1 MSTKRNST
9 FEADPARKR
18 PCHLHIES
26 PGTVSY
32 AQSSWDITPHSNS
45 HAKEGAVEA
54 VPTSKKNDTPETCLV
69 GHDSAKNA
77 PTTTNIDEWIG
88 RVKAVS
94 DAAVQTDVTTFP
106 VDMSSVPLDHA
117 RLASEAGWS
126 KYWRAKAES
135 RELRKVIRKSNEE
148 LTEARKAIGES
159 TKKLEEV
166 TEELEQV
173 TEELEEV
180 TKELEDV
187 KEELDDAIHVQGEAV
202 SDARYWRGKCADMGS
217 HESHYPD
224 HESQSARFLFP
235 LRMSLKRKKGFW
247 SQTRVV
253 RDPDAED
260 ELLPPQQKFL
270 FSTPTTPTQNPVTE
284 NQLSEPTKKS
294 VSELNLVEEPGFDEE
309 GNTFG
314 WDWDGDSEDEEEE
327 AIGQGEVGPGVK
339 KRQARGCDPVLK
351 KWAET
356 SVDLYLSELLRLD
369 GRHYS
374 MPQNTCPDCSAS
386 VVSTAYRCLGCKD
399 SRLYCKACLV
409 RKHAQNPFHRIQQ
422 WNSSFFCRDTFHN
435 LGFILLLGQT
445 TGQICPCASL
455 APVKT
460 LVALDVTG
468 VHKLNILYCNCFLA
482 QDEVCQLLRS
492 RLYPAT
498 QTSPRTV
505 ATFRLLEH
513 FHLLSFVS
521 KASAREYYCSLE
533 RMTDNTSSVS
543 VLWRLLKLLKRHG
556 RGHDETDYAGT
567 KSGECVVRCAPCPH
581 LGINLPI
588 NWRLAASNHL
598 WLYQLFLSMDAN
610 FCCVRLQ
617 VSSEAADPSLNRGCA
632 YIIDSRTALD
642 HIRTFG
648 KSIPDDISS
657 CSNHKALK
665 LACMRRDPGLAV
677 TGLATTDCSRHDAKL
692 PCSCTDLQAGER
704 YANMD
709 LTLCSTLQHTDVDQ
723 CVCSYD
729 IMCRFH
735 IHFFARTL
743 TYPLNLQP
751 KFPTTSFVSVIPKFH
766 LSAHQEGC
774 HLDFNLNYTPRVG
787 TTDGEGV
794 ERGWAVTNTL
804 ASSTKV
810 MGPGSRHDVLDDH
823 FGSRNWIKRTMFPK
837 QFLAWSKENSNGCE
851 EAVTAFKLFNA
862 GIPEKT
868 RIEWRTALENWEE
881 DPKCHPNP
889 YEPMVK
895 ATTFNKVRLRL
906 AEAEAHELGQ
916 SSTID
921 AVNQEASLS
930 SLLIEG
936 LDFRELQQ
944 KLSQELAGA
953 INYTE
958 QAKSKTLEKA
968 NSLRRRI
975 DVWCS
980 TQALHFPAAV
990 VIRRL
995 KWELEYALAE
1005 DTLEAIRQGL
1015 LQRTYLYKWKDRYS
1029 HGQRSSTWSSATI
1042 AKLQDRIN
1050 NSAACYQTS
1059 QKVLTSLAPFVEAV
1073 GWDSVLKDLK
1083 PEDIQ
1088 PLNQDDIDPDLQGV
1102 NREGEAEMQ
1111 DALHIGWCKARAHAH
1126 QYQEE
1131 CLLLQEEMRRI
1142 LQTYDFEVNTW
1153 AQCANDKPSTTSSPE
1168 YLEGRKAHT
1177 EYQRYVRLKMS
1188 AECKEKWKK
1197 LPSNLLSGK
1206 GAICLTDE
1214 EYDFV

>member
-1 MSTKRNST
+1 
-9 FEADPARKR
+9 
-18 PCHLHIES
+18 
-26 PGTVSY
+26 
-32 AQSSWDITPHSNS
+32 
-45 HAKEGAVEA
+45 
-54 VPTSKKNDTPETCLV
+54 
-69 GHDSAKNA
+69 
-77 PTTTNIDEWIG
+77 
-88 RVKAVS
+88 
-94 DAAVQTDVTTFP
+94 
-106 VDMSSVPLDHA
+106 
-117 RLASEAGWS
+117 
-126 KYWRAKAES
+126 
-135 RELRKVIRKSNEE
+135 
-148 LTEARKAIGES
+148 
-159 TKKLEEV
+159 
-166 TEELEQV
+166 
-173 TEELEEV
+173 
-180 TKELEDV
+180 
-187 KEELDDAIHVQGEAV
+187 
-202 SDARYWRGKCADMGS
+202 
-217 HESHYPD
+217 
-224 HESQSARFLFP
+224 
-235 LRMSLKRKKGFW
+235 MSLKRKKGFW

-260 ELLPPQQKFL
+260 ELLPPPAKIPILHTDYTNVSGPKKQVVQVTISPAD
-270 FSTPTTPTQNPVTE
+270 FSLLSSQNPVTE

-339 KRQARGCDPVLK
+339 KRQARGNFYVLMD
-351 KWAET
+351 AIILCPRIPALI
-356 SVDLYLSELLRLD
+356 VLLPLFPLHIVAWVARTAASIVRL
-369 GRHYS
+369 
-374 MPQNTCPDCSAS
+374 
-386 VVSTAYRCLGCKD
+386 VWLGNM
-399 SRLYCKACLV
+399 L
-409 RKHAQNPFHRIQQ
+409 RIHFIGF
-422 WNSSFFCRDTFHN
+422 SSFFCRDTFHN

-468 VHKLNILYCNCFLA
+468 VHKLNILYYFS
-482 QDEVCQLLRS
+482 QDRCHLS
-492 RLYPAT
+492 ST
-498 QTSPRTV
+498 RTFPSSE
-505 ATFRLLEH
+505 FRLEGFCLRV
-513 FHLLSFVS
+513 LLLPG
-521 KASAREYYCSLE
+521 AYEE
-533 RMTDNTSSVS
+533 WRM
-543 VLWRLLKLLKRHG
+543 
-556 RGHDETDYAGT
+556 RG
-567 KSGECVVRCAPCPH
+567 S
-581 LGINLPI
+581 
-588 NWRLAASNHL
+588 
-598 WLYQLFLSMDAN
+598 
-610 FCCVRLQ
+610 
-617 VSSEAADPSLNRGCA
+617 VSSEAVDPSLNRGCA

-709 LTLCSTLQHTDVDQ
+709 LTLCSTLQHTDVD
-723 CVCSYD
+723 
-729 IMCRFH
+729 H
-735 IHFFARTL
+735 
-743 TYPLNLQP
+743 
-751 KFPTTSFVSVIPKFH
+751 VIPKFH

-823 FGSRNWIKRTMFPK
+823 FGSSNWIKRTMFPK

-995 KWELEYALAE
+995 KV
-1005 DTLEAIRQGL
+1005 
-1015 LQRTYLYKWKDRYS
+1015 S
-1029 HGQRSSTWSSATI
+1029 HPTR
-1042 AKLQDRIN
+1042 
-1050 NSAACYQTS
+1050 S
-1059 QKVLTSLAPFVEAV
+1059 QKYPSSFHPNLIDMYLFPF
-1073 GWDSVLKDLK
+1073 
-1083 PEDIQ
+1083 P
-1088 PLNQDDIDPDLQGV
+1088 
-1102 NREGEAEMQ
+1102 
-1111 DALHIGWCKARAHAH
+1111 H
-1126 QYQEE
+1126 
-1131 CLLLQEEMRRI
+1131 
-1142 LQTYDFEVNTW
+1142 
-1153 AQCANDKPSTTSSPE
+1153 
-1168 YLEGRKAHT
+1168 
-1177 EYQRYVRLKMS
+1177 
-1188 AECKEKWKK
+1188 
-1197 LPSNLLSGK
+1197 
-1206 GAICLTDE
+1206 
-1214 EYDFV
+1214 